1 MMVRDITHI
10 IHIADL
16 HIRTGDP
23 DRARIEEYQ
32 AVFDEFLR
40 TLRDLDCVQQGSC
53 VTVIAGDVFHNK
65 GRIESAGFQLFSKFL
80 TKLSKLTPVFF
91 ICGNHDFR
99 QEDLRIP
106 DMLESMLDP
115 WDEDGGDAAARRIYY
130 LKSTGLHEFGNVGF
144 GVVSVK
150 DSLASGNTHG
160 NAKVFPIF
168 PSSAGFSKDV
178 KYRVA
183 LYHGTIR
190 ASKLQND
197 MNSSAVSGSVT
208 LSWFKGYD
216 AVLLGDVHKQ
226 QVGRSEEGV
235 YWGYPGSLVQQDHG
249 ESLYGH
255 GFLLWDLVNGGKP
268 TAHHVKNPYGM
279 LTLRYKED
287 QDTFTVNLGGR
298 RWQSLEEAIEHVNF
312 PKRPFVRVHG
322 MSITSCEMRLK
333 EYGILPRGINRWF
346 GANDD
351 DGNGDGISEDMDGD
365 HDKRIRDE
373 LEQFSAIA
381 TSEKWL
387 EYIQLVAP
395 ELMVYVNEWFTAPE
409 KMNVMIPEKDLGI
422 ASAIIQKLQDRAT
435 KFMKVLHLYKEAL
448 GSVLDSQRNRIQ
460 LKQVAWDYTL
470 CYGMGNVFSFDDIK
484 NNIALLNGK
493 NAAGKSS
500 FLEMLCLG
508 LFGESTRSRVISGKK
523 MTAKI
528 IHNKKPLN
536 KKAMNI
542 RVSFMINEKCYEIV
556 REFGVQTDK
565 TNVSQFGVE
574 LNEIVE
580 DGNGSLCRQTIREGT
595 TAVNAWM
602 EKYLGSIESILL
614 SNFITQVDQHNF
626 FTLRQDEQKQLLE
639 RALHLEAVTA
649 FGDLIHEAKLAHSYA
664 IGQVSAVVETT
675 QRMQSHEVVEAPE
688 ALGERLQRLEAE
700 YQEMVAYRNQ
710 LHQVI
715 GPKFQFDE
723 NVDYVE
729 QKTHWKNVL
738 TKLGT
743 MSEADRIK
751 AYEKRGARLQ
761 EIERLETLLMKAV
774 EETEDTEKGPEENA
788 HDDEN
793 DYEVALANL
802 AQAEENCAAWT
813 KEKPEVTSE
822 YTMDM
827 LIRMKKECK
836 AWKSSHK
843 SLISLYESDKR
854 YHVYVEKLQNVRK
867 PTVAKP
873 DRVTEVEEPWNLIEG
888 YTSLQ
893 DRWMKLMEN
902 RFQVE
907 KSMEEYLT
915 WKKKYASWR
924 KKYVHVAQDDA
935 PLMEYQTELQHK
947 KEALETI
954 RAKEKQKQDM
964 LENVKDLQRELKD
977 YENIPFNPE
986 CWACAQQSWRKHME
1000 DKNNRIEKLQKLV
1013 AKLEGQVQGLYDQSE
1028 VDAQEEL
1035 VQKIKELEEWI
1046 EWKQKYHT
1054 ELNVWEEQ
1062 LSYWTDWKKRWE
1074 AAQEWSTEKD
1084 RLEEELQS
1092 VSWFLW
1098 EDLQKWKTFVTEYE
1112 KQKQMESVIRE
1123 EWEKVQCMV
1132 DWESKQQALHEAL
1145 EFWKRVIQRHE
1156 WRNQLAD
1163 AKDALII
1170 DEKRC
1175 AKAKE
1180 MEIAQESLRQAEAG
1194 IAMKELLASDAVFND
1209 LDATVKN
1216 LRMAYGHAQT
1226 QYDKYKESAR
1236 LASAQTQ
1243 YLQQLQYKEQK
1254 LETLDKWFNGTGG
1267 SGDDGYK
1274 HWIYTTKLIPMLQR
1288 ELNRCLGGVEQLRM
1302 KIDYDKGNFVYFVED
1317 GDRQP
1322 SLDKASG
1329 YQNFIISLCM
1339 RITLGRLGAT
1349 RHDLRQLIIDEGF
1362 TSCDADNLAKMPEF
1376 LMGLLKAGD
1385 FDSILLM
1392 SHLEGI
1398 RDSTTK
1404 RIDITQE
1411 GCFSKI
1417 VLGGPYE
1424 ASTYPKKGAETEGP
1438 PKEVK
1443 KRGRPKKAVA

>member
-1 MMVRDITHI
+1 MIGMVQGQELNDFTHI
-10 IHIADL
+10 VHIADL

-32 AVFDEFLR
+32 TVFDEFLR
-40 TLRDLDCVQQGSC
+40 TIRDLDCVQQGSC

-80 TKLSKLTPVFF
+80 TRLSKLTPVFF

-115 WDEDGGDAAARRIYY
+115 WEDGSSDDGMRRIHY
-130 LKSTGLHEFGNVGF
+130 LKTTGLHEYGNIGF

-150 DSLASGNTHG
+150 DSLAAGNTHG
-160 NAKVFPIF
+160 NAKVFPSF
-168 PSSAGFSKDV
+168 PSSSGFSTNV

-183 LYHGTIR
+183 LYHGSIR

-197 MNSSAVSGSVT
+197 VDCASAVSGSVS

-226 QVGRSEEGV
+226 QIGRSDDGV

-255 GFLLWDLVNGGKP
+255 GFLLWDLQSGSKP
-268 TAHHVKNPYGM
+268 EAHHVKNPFGM
-279 LTLRYKED
+279 VTIRYKEE

-298 RWQSLEEAIEHVNF
+298 RWQALDESIENANF
-312 PKRPFVRVHG
+312 PKRPIVRVHG
-322 MSITSCEMRLK
+322 MGVNSCELRLK
-333 EYGILPRGINRWF
+333 EYGILPRGITKWLGINDT
-346 GANDD
+346 GADNDD
-351 DGNGDGISEDMDGD
+351 GGEESEDD
-365 HDKRIRDE
+365 HEKRIRDE
-373 LEQFSAIA
+373 LEQFSTIA
-381 TSEKWL
+381 TSDKWL

-395 ELMVYVNEWFTAPE
+395 ELMAYANEWFTAPE
-409 KMNVMIPEKDLGI
+409 KMNVCIPDQDHGIELGI
-422 ASAIIQKLQDRAT
+422 VQKLQDRAT
-435 KFMKVLHLYKEAL
+435 KVMKVLHAYKEAL
-448 GSVLDSQRNRIQ
+448 GSVLESQRNRIQ

-484 NNIALLNGK
+484 GSIALLNGK

-508 LFGESTRSRVISGKK
+508 LFGESTRSRVVSGKK

-528 IHNKKPLN
+528 IHNKKPMN

-574 LNEIVE
+574 LNEIDE
-580 DGNGSLCRQTIREGT
+580 DENGSLYRKTVREGT
-595 TAVNAWM
+595 TAVNTWVD
-602 EKYLGSIESILL
+602 KYIGSIESILL

-664 IGQVSAVVETT
+664 IGQISAVVETT
-675 QRMQSHEVVEAPE
+675 QRIQTKDAVDAPE
-688 ALGERLQRLEAE
+688 ALAQRLQRLEAE
-700 YQEMVAYRNQ
+700 YEELSAHRNR
-710 LHQVI
+710 LHQII
-715 GPKFQFDE
+715 GPKFVME
-723 NVDYVE
+723 EGIDYNE
-729 QKTHWKNVL
+729 RQRHWERIL
-738 TKLGT
+738 EKLGNMT
-743 MSEADRIK
+743 ESERIK
-751 AYEKRGARLQ
+751 AYEKRGARVQ
-761 EIERLETLLMKAV
+761 EIKRLESLVDTTLDGV
-774 EETEDTEKGPEENA
+774 
-788 HDDEN
+788 
-793 DYEVALANL
+793 DYETALEHL
-802 AQAEENCAAWT
+802 SQAESDAADWNNQ
-813 KEKPEVTSE
+813 KPDIASE
-822 YTMDM
+822 YTIDM
-827 LIRMKKECK
+827 LSRMKQEYKVWKTANK
-836 AWKSSHK
+836 A
-843 SLISLYESDKR
+843 LISLFESDTVQYNDYIQR
-854 YHVYVEKLQNVRK
+854 LQEHVRK
-867 PTVAKP
+867 PSFERP
-873 DRVTEVEEPWNLIEG
+873 DKVTLESSTKQPWELLDD
-888 YTSLQ
+888 YVMLTDQ
-893 DRWMKLMEN
+893 WRKLMKHPY
-902 RFQVE
+902 QVE
-907 KSMEEYLT
+907 KSMEDHLA

-924 KKYVHVAQDDA
+924 KKFSHVAQNDTPIDQYQDELA
-935 PLMEYQTELQHK
+935 EYKT
-947 KEALETI
+947 ALDTL
-954 RAKEKQKQDM
+954 RVKEKDKQDM
-964 LENVKDLQRELKD
+964 LNNIAELEQELKD
-977 YENIPFNPE
+977 YDDIPYNPD
-986 CWACAQQSWRKHME
+986 CWACAKQTWRTHVL
-1000 DKNNRIEKLQKLV
+1000 DKTAKRDKLQRLIQKLQK
-1013 AKLEGQVQGLYDQSE
+1013 QVQTIFEQTGTEEQSE
-1028 VDAQEEL
+1028 LNE
-1035 VQKIKELEEWI
+1035 KIEQLESWI
-1046 EWKQKYHT
+1046 EWKVRYKNDLT
-1054 ELNVWEEQ
+1054 IWEEQ

-1074 AAQEWSTEKD
+1074 LAQEWQGEKD
-1084 RLEEELQS
+1084 RIEDELQQL
-1092 VSWFLW
+1092 SWFLW
-1098 EDLQKWKTFVTEYE
+1098 EEVIKWGSFTSEYTKFKNMEVTV
-1112 KQKQMESVIRE
+1112 KE
-1123 EWEKVQCMV
+1123 EWEKVKNLAT
-1132 DWESKQQALHEAL
+1132 WEEKKKELDDAIAQH
-1145 EFWKRVIQRHE
+1145 KRLVQNHE
-1156 WRNQLAD
+1156 WMNQLED
-1163 AKDALII
+1163 ARDALAI

-1180 MEIAQESLRQAEAG
+1180 YEIAQAGLAEARAG
-1194 IAMKELLASDAVFND
+1194 VAMAELLASNATFQE
-1209 LDATVKN
+1209 LDASVKN

-1226 QYDKYKESAR
+1226 QYDKYKESIR
-1236 LASAQTQ
+1236 LATAQSQ
-1243 YLQQLQYKEQK
+1243 YLQVLQEREQK
-1254 LETLDKWFNGTGG
+1254 LEALDKWFNGAGG

-1302 KIDYDKGNFVYFVED
+1302 KIEYDKGSFIYIVED

-1349 RHDLRQLIIDEGF
+1349 RNDLRQLIIDEGF
-1362 TSCDADNLAKMPEF
+1362 TSCDADNLLKMPEF

-1398 RDSTTK
+1398 RDSTTT
-1404 RIDITQE
+1404 RVDISQE

-1417 VLGGPYE
+1417 TLGGPYLV
-1424 ASTYPKKGAETEGP
+1424 STYPKRESQDMSV

-1443 KRGRPKKAVA
+1443 KRGRPKKVVSAV